1 MCAQR
6 FFSGVYIGDSL
17 LIENCAVSK
26 VREAITFVSWL
37 AFSQF
42 FICSSVASLHGCAV
56 PYLCPL
62 PGFLVHVP
70 AN

>member
-26 VREAITFVSWL
+26 VKEAITFVSWL

-42 FICSSVASLHGCAV
+42 L
-56 PYLCPL
+56 
-62 PGFLVHVP
+62 LVLQ
-70 AN
+70 